1 MVPTAF
7 DFHRASTVDE
17 AIELLGR
24 LPEAKLLAGG
34 HSLIPMM
41 KLRLASPGALVDI
54 ARIRELSGICRD
66 GDVVVVGALTRHAEI
81 AASPDLAAAC
91 PLLAEAA
98 GKIGDPAV
106 RNRGTLGGNIA
117 HADPASDLPAVL
129 VAVGATIHLAGPDG
143 RRQVPA
149 SEFFVGLLTTALGAR
164 EVITRVDLPVSPA
177 GTGQAYL
184 KHEHPA
190 SGYAVVGAAA
200 SVTVQ
205 GGRCTRASL
214 AFNGIS
220 AVPHRAAE
228 VVDGLVG
235 SGLDDATLAAAASRL
250 RVADPLGDLHA
261 SGEYRIELARVYARR
276 ALAAA
281 RDRAAG

>member
-1 MVPTAF
+1 MVPSAF
-7 DFHRASTVDE
+7 DFHRAGSVDE

-24 LPEAKLLAGG
+24 LPDAKLLAGG

-41 KLRLASPGALVDI
+41 KLRLAQPGAVIDI
-54 ARIRELSGICRD
+54 GRIQELSGVCRD
-66 GDVVVVGALTRHAEI
+66 GDVVSVGALTRHGEI
-81 AASPDLAAAC
+81 AASEELRASC

-129 VAVGATIHLAGPDG
+129 IAVGAVVHLAGPEG
-143 RRQVPA
+143 RRQVA
-149 SEFFVGLLTTALGAR
+149 ARDFFVDLLTTALDPA
-164 EVITRVDLPVSPA
+164 EVITRVDFPVAAP

-200 SVTVQ
+200 SVTLS
-205 GGRCTRASL
+205 GGRCTAASL

-220 AVPHRAAE
+220 AVPHAADE
-228 VVDGLVG
+228 VVSGLVG
-235 SGLDDATLAAAASRL
+235 GTLDDASLASVSSLLSVR
-250 RVADPLGDLHA
+250 DPLGDVHA
-261 SGEYRIELARVYARR
+261 SGEYRVELARVYGRR
-276 ALAAA
+276 ALASA
-281 RDRAAG
+281 RDRASG